1 MIQHA
6 DINLEFDSLF
16 PAVPFSRR
24 SFVVTALGAG
34 FALSVQ
40 PVMAQTAIT
49 TDANGLMAGEIKVSA
64 EGGEMSAY
72 RAQPAGG
79 SNFPVILVVQE
90 IFGVHEHIKDICR
103 RLAKQGY
110 LAIAPELYARQGDP
124 RKYAN
129 MQELMSEV
137 VSKVP
142 DTQVM
147 GDLDACVT
155 WAKANGGDSARLGI
169 TGFCWGGRIAWLFAA
184 HNPQVRAGVAWY
196 GRIVGQTSAL
206 NPKNPIDIA
215 GQLNGPVLG
224 LYGGQ
229 DQGIPLDTL
238 DQMRKALAE
247 SGNAASKASTIQ
259 VYADAPHAFNADY
272 RPSYRKEAA
281 DDGWKRLLAWFKQ
294 NGV

>member
-1 MIQHA
+1 V
-6 DINLEFDSLF
+6 N
-16 PAVPFSRR
+16 
-24 SFVVTALGAG
+24 
-34 FALSVQ
+34 
-40 PVMAQTAIT
+40 
-49 TDANGLMAGEIKVSA
+49 
-64 EGGEMSAY
+64 
-72 RAQPAGG
+72 
-79 SNFPVILVVQE
+79 
-90 IFGVHEHIKDICR
+90 
-103 RLAKQGY
+103 
-110 LAIAPELYARQGDP
+110 
-124 RKYAN
+124 
-129 MQELMSEV
+129 
-137 VSKVP
+137 KVP
-142 DTQVM
+142 DDQVM
-147 GDLDACVT
+147 GDLDACVAWSKT
-155 WAKANGGDSARLGI
+155 NGGDGARLGI

-184 HNPQVRAGVAWY
+184 HNPQVKAGVAWY

-259 VYADAPHAFNADY
+259 VYPDAPHAFNADY
-272 RPSYRKEAA
+272 RPSYRKQAA